1 VNGIDPYAVGLPNS
15 ASSPATKAP
24 TNAGRP
30 STDASTGAVAATHT
44 DPISSSATTNEVA
57 TAGSDSV
64 QLSEKGQIAQ
74 SLLDGAASAATSPN
88 PAVPDIARQIA
99 AGSYHPTSQA
109 IAEAMIGYET
119 MIRQNDT

>member
-1 VNGIDPYAVGLPNS
+1 
-15 ASSPATKAP
+15 
-24 TNAGRP
+24 
-30 STDASTGAVAATHT
+30 
-44 DPISSSATTNEVA
+44 
-57 TAGSDSV
+57 V

-109 IAEAMIGYET
+109 IAKAVIGYET
-119 MIRQNDT
+119 MIRANGA